1 MRCGTGKTLRWT
13 ATIVSLFLVFVLP
26 VCWATAMTQAWVERG
41 QGPSSNNNTNEEREE
56 REIVEDGELAQ
67 VGTRPAEPDLVEL
80 APSAPRTPYRV
91 RPLRVSIAPKLH
103 PSQFSVK
110 RLQ

>member
-1 MRCGTGKTLRWT
+1 VRRGTGKTLRWI
-13 ATIVSLFLVFVLP
+13 ATCVSLFLVFALP

-56 REIVEDGELAQ
+56 REIVEDGELAEL
-67 VGTRPAEPDLVEL
+67 GTRPLEPTLVEL
-80 APSAPRTPYRV
+80 PQSLPQPPYQV
-91 RPLRVSIAPKLH
+91 LPVRVSIAPKLH

>member
-1 MRCGTGKTLRWT
+1 MCGVGQTSKWT

-41 QGPSSNNNTNEEREE
+41 QAPGSNNNTNEEREE
-56 REIVEDGELAQ
+56 REIVEDGELSEL
-67 VGTRPAEPDLVEL
+67 GTRPADPVQIEIEL
-80 APSAPRTPYRV
+80 PAARPSYRAQPLIASSAPTP
-91 RPLRVSIAPKLH
+91 H